1 MTMVVFVVGC
11 SKEKNPEVKTSE
23 VREITARSVL
33 GGGVVVSADEN
44 GVVIERGVCW
54 GTQPDPEVSGDHITA
69 EGIGT
74 GSYICRITGLTPNT
88 TYYVR
93 AYAINSKGIGYGE
106 NVSFTTE
113 AHDYVDLGLPSR
125 TLWAT
130 WNVGATT
137 PEGYGDLF
145 AWGETT
151 PKTNYNWST
160 YKYCNGDYDQL
171 TKYCDD
177 SNYGYNGFTDNLT
190 ILQSTDD
197 AATANWG
204 TGWCTPTKEQW
215 KELYQNTTN
224 QWTTQ
229 NGVSGMLFTA
239 WNGETLFL
247 PAAGRF
253 YGDELINA
261 GLKGEYMSSSLL
273 TIDYPYNVWLFFF
286 SADFDGVD
294 GGPRKYGRSVRPV
307 RSAR

>member
-54 GTQPDPEVSGDHITA
+54 GTQPDPEVGGDHIAA

-74 GSYICRITGLTPNT
+74 GSFTCRITGLTPNT

-113 AHDYVDLGLPSR
+113 AHDYVDLGLPSG

-130 WNVGATT
+130 SNVGAKT
-137 PEGYGDLF
+137 PEEYGDYF
-145 AWGETT
+145 AWGETA
-151 PKTNYNWST
+151 PKTTYSWST
-160 YKYCNGDYDQL
+160 YRYCNGGYDQL
-171 TKYCDD
+171 TKYCDV

-190 ILQSTDD
+190 TLQPTDD
-197 AATANWG
+197 AATVNKG
-204 TGWCTPTKEQW
+204 SGWSTPTKGQW
-215 KELYQNTTN
+215 KELYQNTAY

-229 NGVSGMLFTA
+229 NGVNGILFTA
-239 WNGETLFL
+239 SNGEALFL
-247 PAAGRF
+247 PAAGNYREDEFIDAGSDGYYWSNLCCSGDPCLVCDFRF
-253 YGDELINA
+253 CSDDYAVNNSRRSYGLPI
-261 GLKGEYMSSSLL
+261 
-273 TIDYPYNVWLFFF
+273 
-286 SADFDGVD
+286 
-294 GGPRKYGRSVRPV
+294 RPV
-307 RSAR
+307 RSTR